1 MLVLGCVVNHFPVGM
16 LKRLGQEGKKVRMLS
31 GWDPQLEVPQSREMT
46 QRQEFD
52 ACIHTANAA
61 EIGRLQKSEKDQW
74 PKKLTNLI
82 SSNGVA
88 DPANSIRL
96 ADAAGEDVPVR
107 IMYLGKVATEFLS
120 IAALDEHQFPLR
132 VLRLNKRSGPP
143 SRADS
148 IHQRNKRR

>member
-1 MLVLGCVVNHFPVGM
+1 
-16 LKRLGQEGKKVRMLS
+16 
-31 GWDPQLEVPQSREMT
+31 MT

-88 DPANSIRL
+88 DPAKSIRL
-96 ADAAGEDVPVR
+96 ADAAGVDVPVR
-107 IMYLGKVATEFLS
+107 VEYSGKVATAFS
-120 IAALDEHQFPLR
+120 SVAALDDHQFPVR
-132 VLRLNKRSGPP
+132 VLKQLKRSGPP
-143 SRADS
+143 SRA
-148 IHQRNKRR
+148 QNKRR